1 MFDDCIWITCFIF
14 WFSQI
19 YSMHWN
25 SRSRLFRFESCF
37 SLKVFTKV
45 QFFVK
50 STFLGFNFNI
60 FYLLIG
66 KSNNT
71 SIFDKADCRQKHY
84 LLKIEFWTQH
94 EKQISMI
101 NIEIV
106 FIITDV
112 SSKFRIVPR
121 YLLLKFK
128 TDMCY
133 SKMRQVLRS
142 STVL

>member
-1 MFDDCIWITCFIF
+1 MNCLLHFLIFSNLFYGLKPKIWVSF
-14 WFSQI
+14 
-19 YSMHWN
+19 H
-25 SRSRLFRFESCF
+25 
-37 SLKVFTKV
+37 SLLVFTNV

-50 STFLGFNFNI
+50 STFLSFNSNI

-71 SIFDKADCRQKHY
+71 SIFDNKANCRQKHY
-84 LLKIEFWTQH
+84 LLKIEFWFQH
-94 EKQISMI
+94 EKQISMMI

-112 SSKFRIVPR
+112 SWKFRIVPR

-133 SKMRQVLRS
+133 SKMRQVLSS
-142 STVL
+142 STV

>member
-1 MFDDCIWITCFIF
+1 MNCLLHFLIFSNLFYGLKPKIWVSF
-14 WFSQI
+14 
-19 YSMHWN
+19 H
-25 SRSRLFRFESCF
+25 
-37 SLKVFTKV
+37 SLLVFTKV

-50 STFLGFNFNI
+50 SMFLSFNSNI

-71 SIFDKADCRQKHY
+71 SIFDNKANCRQKHY
-84 LLKIEFWTQH
+84 LLKIEFWFQH
-94 EKQISMI
+94 EKQISMMI

-133 SKMRQVLRS
+133 SKMRQVLSS
-142 STVL
+142 STV

>member
-1 MFDDCIWITCFIF
+1 MNCLLHFLIFSNLFYGLKPKIWVSF
-14 WFSQI
+14 
-19 YSMHWN
+19 H
-25 SRSRLFRFESCF
+25 
-37 SLKVFTKV
+37 SLLVFTKV

-50 STFLGFNFNI
+50 STFLSFNSNI

-71 SIFDKADCRQKHY
+71 SIFDNKANCRQKHY
-84 LLKIEFWTQH
+84 LLKIEFWFQH
-94 EKQISMI
+94 EKQISMMI

-133 SKMRQVLRS
+133 SKMRQVLSS
-142 STVL
+142 STV